1 MAITCICMGGQDSW
15 SPGWDSN
22 LGYPAYEAGEL
33 TPHLWYSARL
43 AACNDSDNMGFFLA
57 VLVTCY
63 RDFGNKTGGGFVW
76 EQVFP
81 SHQSAG
87 FVSLLLTVVLVV
99 LSSLPTLGLALLDD
113 AAVRTPNYW
122 EWNAMTAEQAR
133 PPTHSLGRL
142 VQSSDEIYVGL
153 VSGLVRFRTR

>member
-1 MAITCICMGGQDSW
+1 MFS
-15 SPGWDSN
+15 
-22 LGYPAYEAGEL
+22 
-33 TPHLWYSARL
+33 R
-43 AACNDSDNMGFFLA
+43 
-57 VLVTCY
+57 
-63 RDFGNKTGGGFVW
+63 
-76 EQVFP
+76 
-81 SHQSAG
+81 QSAG

-99 LSSLPTLGLALLDD
+99 LSPPTLGLALLDD

-122 EWNAMTAEQAR
+122 EWNAMAAEQAR